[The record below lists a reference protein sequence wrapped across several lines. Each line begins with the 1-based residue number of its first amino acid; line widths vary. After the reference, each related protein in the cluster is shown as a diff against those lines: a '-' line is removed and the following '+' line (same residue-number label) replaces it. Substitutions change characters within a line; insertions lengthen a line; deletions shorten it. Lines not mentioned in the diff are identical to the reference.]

1 MNIATKH
8 PMIDR
13 QLGIVVLAAGEG
25 TRMRSSLPK
34 VLHPICG
41 RPLLGHVLAVA
52 DALEAT
58 ITVVVLATDTIDRVR
73 AQFGERYSYTVQAER
88 LGTGHAVLQ
97 ARSLLLNQSDDVLM
111 FFGDTPLLRVE
122 TARAVVEARRAGGA
136 LLSLLSFHA
145 HPPTGYG
152 RVLRDAAGQVIA
164 LVEERNATPEQ
175 RAITEGNSGIMC
187 FDAAW
192 LWDAVGRI
200 KRNPVKGEYYLT
212 DLVEMAVAERGP
224 GAALAIPTADE
235 REAWGVNDRI
245 QLAQAGTALRE
256 RLLEDLMRAGVT
268 VVDPATTYVDAG
280 VTVGAETVL
289 LPSTL
294 LHGATRVGGGC
305 AIGPHVTIRDSTIGD
320 RAQIR
325 HAVVERATVP
335 DDALVGPFAHVNGE
349 T

>member
-1 MNIATKH
+1 MNTS
-8 PMIDR
+8 R
-13 QLGIVVLAAGEG
+13 LGIAVLAAGEG

-41 RPLLGHVLAVA
+41 RPLLGHVLAVV
-52 DALEAT
+52 DALEAAA
-58 ITVVVLATDTIDRVR
+58 TVVVLAEETVGQVR
-73 AQFGERYSYTVQAER
+73 AQFGERYGYTVQAER

-97 ARSLLLNQSDDVLM
+97 ARSLLVDRSDDVLVLY
-111 FFGDTPLLRVE
+111 GDTPLLRAE
-122 TARAVVEARRAGGA
+122 TARAVVEGRRTSGA

-152 RVLRDAAGQVIA
+152 RVLRDAAGHVVE

-200 KRNPVKGEYYLT
+200 QRNPVKGEYYLT
-212 DLVEMAVAERGP
+212 DLVAMAVGERGP
-224 GAALAIPTADE
+224 GAALAIPAADE
-235 REAWGVNDRI
+235 REAWGVNDRA
-245 QLAQAGTALRE
+245 QLAHAGAALRE
-256 RLLEDLMRAGVT
+256 RLLAELMRAGVT
-268 VVDPATTYVDAG
+268 IIDPAATYVDAG
-280 VTVGAETVL
+280 VTVGVETVL
-289 LPSTL
+289 LPGTL
-294 LHGATRVGGGC
+294 LQGATRVGRGC
-305 AIGPHVTIRDSTIGD
+305 TIGPHATICDSTIGD

-335 DDALVGPFAHVNGE
+335 DGAMVGPFVHLSGE

>member
-1 MNIATKH
+1 MN
-8 PMIDR
+8 DY

-52 DALEAT
+52 DALEAAA
-58 ITVVVLATDTIDRVR
+58 TVLVLAEETIDQVR
-73 AQFGERYSYTVQAER
+73 AQFGERYSYTVQTER

-97 ARSLLLNQSDDVLM
+97 ARSLLLNQTNEILVL
-111 FFGDTPLLRVE
+111 FGDTPLLRP
-122 TARAVVEARRAGGA
+122 TTGRAVVEARRASGA

-152 RVLRDAAGQVIA
+152 RVLRDSVGQVIE

-175 RAITEGNSGIMC
+175 RAIIEGNSGIMC

-192 LWDAVGRI
+192 LWDAIGRVQ
-200 KRNPVKGEYYLT
+200 RNPVKGEYYLT
-212 DLVEMAVAERGP
+212 DLVAMAVFERGP
-224 GAALAIPTADE
+224 GAALAIPAVDE

-245 QLAQAGTALRE
+245 QLAQAGAALRE
-256 RLLEDLMRAGVT
+256 RLLEELMRAGVT
-268 VVDPATTYVDAG
+268 VVDPAATYVDAG

-289 LPSTL
+289 LPGTL
-294 LHGATRVGGGC
+294 LQGATRVGGGC
-305 AIGPHVTIRDSTIGD
+305 TIGPHATIRDSKIGD
-320 RAQIR
+320 RARIC
-325 HAVVERATVP
+325 HAVVEGATVP
-335 DDALVGPFAHVNGE
+335 DDAAVGPFVHISDD

>member
-1 MNIATKH
+1 MN
-8 PMIDR
+8 R
-13 QLGIVVLAAGEG
+13 LGIVVLAAGEG

-52 DALEAT
+52 DALEAAA
-58 ITVVVLATDTIDRVR
+58 TVVVLAEQTIDQVR
-73 AQFGERYSYTVQAER
+73 AQFGERYSYTVQTER

-97 ARSLLLNQSDDVLM
+97 AHSLLIHQTDDVLVL
-111 FFGDTPLLRVE
+111 FGDTPLLRPA
-122 TARAVVEARRAGGA
+122 TARSVLEARRASGA

-152 RVLRDAAGQVIA
+152 RVLRDAAGHVIE

-192 LWDAVGRI
+192 LWDAIGRVQ
-200 KRNPVKGEYYLT
+200 RNPVKGEYYLT
-212 DLVEMAVAERGP
+212 DLVAMAVAERGP
-224 GAALAIPTADE
+224 GAALAIPAEDA
-235 REAWGVNDRI
+235 REAWGVNDRV
-245 QLAQAGTALRE
+245 QLAQAGAALRE
-256 RLLEDLMRAGVT
+256 RLLEELMRAGVT
-268 VVDPATTYVDAG
+268 VVDPAATYVDAG

-289 LPSTL
+289 LPGTL
-294 LHGATRVGGGC
+294 LQGATRVGGGC
-305 AIGPHVTIRDSTIGD
+305 TIGPHATIRDSQIGD
-320 RAQIR
+320 GAHVR
-325 HAVVERATVP
+325 HAVVERATVA
-335 DDALVGPFAHVNGE
+335 DGAVVGPFVHLSGE